1 MERVLWVGPRA
12 PPKQLG
18 ELLGQ
23 QETLLAH
30 YLDAQTAISAVQG
43 QDVAVAIVTGDS
55 ADAPRC
61 VEKLTHARPD
71 IQVLLATD
79 SGIERQVVLSLWG
92 GASGVLEFRTQTKT
106 EIVLEIQEWV
116 GRHRQVMRERDLL
129 LRLHSLNEEFLKTIV
144 AAEKR
149 AIELEEKLEAARR
162 PAEAPEEGPT
172 QLLLV
177 DDEPVVHDI
186 LKRIFSKHECTSV
199 MDGESAIK
207 AIWEKGFHVVITDK
221 NLPGMGGL
229 EVMAQVKELA
239 PETDVVMITGYS
251 SKEAAMR
258 ALELGASAYIEKPFD
273 DIKLVRERIDKVIEH
288 RRRQQKGQKYLN
300 AIKDRNKDFLDRY
313 RALRSDLEAWMA
325 THHPGKRSS

>member
-18 ELLGQ
+18 ELLAQ
-23 QETLLAH
+23 HETLLAH
-30 YLDAQTAISAVQG
+30 YVDVQTAISAVHG
-43 QDVAVAIVTGDS
+43 QDVAVAIVTGDQP
-55 ADAPRC
+55 DAPKA
-61 VEKLTHARPD
+61 VERITASRPD

-79 SGIERQVVLSLWG
+79 TGIDRQVVLSLWG
-92 GASGVLEFRTQTKT
+92 GASGVLEFRTQSKN
-106 EIVLEIQEWV
+106 EIVLEIQEWI

-129 LRLHSLNEEFLKTIV
+129 LRLHALNEEFLKTIV

-149 AIELEEKLEAARR
+149 AIELEEKLEAKTG
-162 PAEAPEEGPT
+162 PAEAPEEGPS

-186 LKRIFSKHECTSV
+186 LKRILSKHECTSV
-199 MDGESAIK
+199 MDGEAAVK

-229 EVMAQVKELA
+229 EVMQRIKELA

-300 AIKDRNKDFLDRY
+300 VIKDRNKDFLTRY
-313 RALRSDLEAWMA
+313 RVLRADLEAWMT
-325 THHPGKRSS
+325 THHPGKRG

>member
-1 MERVLWVGPRA
+1 MERVLWVGPRP

-30 YLDAQTAISAVQG
+30 YLDAQTAISAVHG
-43 QDVAVAIVTGDS
+43 QDVAVAIVIDDPG
-55 ADAPRC
+55 APKT
-61 VEKLTHARPD
+61 VERLCTARPD
-71 IQVLLATD
+71 IQVLIATD
-79 SGIERQVVLSLWG
+79 SGIQRPVVLALWG
-92 GASGVLEFRTQTKT
+92 GASGVLEFKSQSKN
-106 EIVLEIQEWV
+106 EIVLEIQEWI

-129 LRLHSLNEEFLKTIV
+129 LRLHTLNEDFLKTIV

-149 AIELEEKLEAARR
+149 AIELEEKLQATER
-162 PAEAPEEGPT
+162 PKEAPEEGPT
-172 QLLLV
+172 QLLIV

-186 LKRIFSKHECTSV
+186 LKRILAKHECTCV
-199 MDGESAIK
+199 LDAEAAIK

-229 EVMAQVKELA
+229 ELMQQLKQLA

-273 DIKLVRERIDKVIEH
+273 DIKLVRERIDKVIDH
-288 RRRQQKGQKYLN
+288 RRLQQKGQKYLN
-300 AIKDRNKDFLDRY
+300 VIKDRNKEFLDRY
-313 RALRSDLEAWMA
+313 RVLRADLEAWMA
-325 THHPGKRSS
+325 THLNGRKL

>member
-18 ELLGQ
+18 ELLQQ

-30 YLDAQTAISAVQG
+30 YVDVQTAIGAVHG
-43 QDVAVAIVTGDS
+43 QDVAVAIVT
-55 ADAPRC
+55 ADQPEAPKA
-61 VEKLTHARPD
+61 VEKLTAARPD
-71 IQVLLATD
+71 VQVLLATD
-79 SGIERQVVLSLWG
+79 AGIDRQIVLSLWG
-92 GASGVLEFRTQTKT
+92 GASGVLEFRTQSKQ
-106 EIVLEIQEWV
+106 EIVLEIQEWI
-116 GRHRQVMRERDLL
+116 GRHRMVMRERDLL
-129 LRLHSLNEEFLKTIV
+129 MRLHRLNEDFLKTIV

-149 AIELEEKLEAARR
+149 AIELEEKLEAASR
-162 PAEAPEEGPT
+162 PKEAPEDGPT

-186 LKRIFSKHECTSV
+186 LKRILSKHECTSV
-199 MDGESAIK
+199 MDGEAAIK

-229 EVMAQVKELA
+229 EVMQQIKQLA

-288 RRRQQKGQKYLN
+288 RRRQQKGQKYLHV
-300 AIKDRNKDFLDRY
+300 IKDRNKDFLDRY
-313 RALRSDLEAWMA
+313 RVLRADLEAWMN
-325 THHPGKRSS
+325 THQPGKR

>member
-1 MERVLWVGPRA
+1 MERVLWVGPRP

-18 ELLGQ
+18 ELLDQ

-30 YLDAQTAISAVQG
+30 YLDAQTAIGAVHG
-43 QDVAVAIVTGDS
+43 QDVAVAIVT
-55 ADAPRC
+55 ADHPGAPKV
-61 VEKLTHARPD
+61 VERLTSARPD

-79 SGIERQVVLSLWG
+79 MGIERQIVLALWG
-92 GASGVLEFRTQTKT
+92 GASGVLEFRTQSKN
-106 EIVLEIQEWV
+106 EIVLEIQEWI

-129 LRLHSLNEEFLKTIV
+129 TRLHALNEEFLRTIV

-177 DDEPVVHDI
+177 DDEPVVHDLLKTI
-186 LKRIFSKHECTSV
+186 LSKHECTSV

-229 EVMAQVKELA
+229 EVMQQIKQLA

-288 RRRQQKGQKYLN
+288 RRRQQKGQRYLN
-300 AIKDRNKDFLDRY
+300 LIKDRNKEFLDRY
-313 RALRSDLEAWMA
+313 RVLRADLEAWMA
-325 THHPGKRSS
+325 AHTRKG

>member
-1 MERVLWVGPRA
+1 MERVLWVGPR
-12 PPKQLG
+12 PPPRELG

-30 YLDAQTAISAVQG
+30 YADAPTALMAVHG
-43 QDVAVAIVTGDS
+43 QEVAVAIVTGD
-55 ADAPRC
+55 DPNAPKTIERI
-61 VEKLTHARPD
+61 TSARPD

-79 SGIERQVVLSLWG
+79 TGIARQVVLGLWS
-92 GASGVLEFRTQTKT
+92 GASGVLEFRTQTKN

-116 GRHRQVMRERDLL
+116 GRHREVLRERDLL
-129 LRLHSLNEEFLKTIV
+129 MRLHSLNEDFLKTIV

-162 PAEAPEEGPT
+162 PAEAPEDGPT

-186 LKRIFSKHECTSV
+186 LKRILSKHECVSV
-199 MDGESAIK
+199 MDGESAVK

-229 EVMAQVKELA
+229 EVMQRIKELA

-300 AIKDRNKDFLDRY
+300 VIKDRNKDFLDRY
-313 RALRSDLEAWMA
+313 RVLRADLEAWMA
-325 THHPGKRSS
+325 THHTGKG

>member
-1 MERVLWVGPRA
+1 MERVLWVGPRP

-23 QETLLAH
+23 QQTLLAH
-30 YLDAQTAISAVQG
+30 YLDAQTAIGAMHG
-43 QDVAVAIVTGDS
+43 QDVAVAIVT
-55 ADAPRC
+55 ADQAEAPKV
-61 VEKLTHARPD
+61 VEQLTAARPD
-71 IQVLLATD
+71 LQVLLATD
-79 SGIERQVVLSLWG
+79 SGIPRQVVLSLWG
-92 GASGVLEFRTQTKT
+92 GASGVLEFRSQTKN
-106 EIVLEIQEWV
+106 EIVLEIQEWI
-116 GRHRQVMRERDLL
+116 GRHRQVLRERDLL
-129 LRLHSLNEEFLKTIV
+129 LRLHALNEEFLKTIV
-144 AAEKR
+144 SAEKR
-149 AIELEEKLEAARR
+149 NLELEEKLEATKR
-162 PAEAPEEGPT
+162 PAEAPEEGPS

-177 DDEPVVHDI
+177 DDEPMVHDI
-186 LKRIFSKHECTSV
+186 LKRILSKHECTSV

-229 EVMAQVKELA
+229 EVMQQIKQLA

-300 AIKDRNKDFLDRY
+300 VIKDRNREFLDRY
-313 RALRSDLEAWMA
+313 RVLRADLEAWMT
-325 THHPGKRSS
+325 THKHPRKP